1 MSRYADPLAVRE
13 VSLGACQC
21 PGTPHETDTATIRWQ
36 ISGSAM
42 ARIGRAELERSV
54 NLDPFAA
61 YRQTVWETLVSWNLL
76 WLDPSYQG
84 KGERKAVPIPINPS
98 TIGEL
103 DDGTLRVLAETA
115 DQLISSEGSLPND
128 SGAPSAESSP
138 ESASPIPEPIPLHTT
153 SSSP

>member
-42 ARIGRAELERSV
+42 ARIGRAELERAV

-61 YRQTVWETLVSWNLL
+61 YRQTIWETLVSWNLL
-76 WLDPSYQG
+76 WLDPSWQG
-84 KGERKAVPIPINPS
+84 SGERKTLPIPINPS
-98 TIGEL
+98 TIAEL
-103 DDGTLRVLAETA
+103 DEQTLKSLAEAADELISTKGTL
-115 DQLISSEGSLPND
+115 PNE
-128 SGAPSAESSP
+128 SGAPSADSSP
-138 ESASPIPEPIPLHTT
+138 ESASPTQDPIPTPST